1 MLKKMVVL
9 MLVFTY
15 TCRLFD
21 FINVIPSMMINIAKR
36 FKSGFSH
43 KKVLNAGQEKKR
55 SSQGYSN
62 FVDAIGPFYR
72 IYTER
77 QCVCYKPVFLNRLL
91 HN

>member
-15 TCRLFD
+15 TRRLYD

-43 KKVLNAGQEKKR
+43 KKVLNAGQEKKNLAK
-55 SSQGYSN
+55 G
-62 FVDAIGPFYR
+62 IP
-72 IYTER
+72 I
-77 QCVCYKPVFLNRLL
+77 L
-91 HN
+91 